1 MSSIFVLS
9 AMIIWIGDIVYA
21 QFTDNSW
28 KTVGI
33 VWGLLAIGCV
43 FFGVGLTL

>member
-33 VWGLLAIGCV
+33 VWGLLTLGIIL
-43 FFGVGLTL
+43 FMIGLTL

>member
-9 AMIIWIGDIVYA
+9 AMIIWVGDIVYA

-33 VWGLLAIGCV
+33 VWSVLAIGIIL
-43 FFGVGLTL
+43 FGIGLTL